1 MKRFNTV
8 EDVKKAFLSRSAGA
22 DTLERHHG
30 FRCGDIDKYAP
41 IIEKLLDT
49 DYNKVSGFN
58 FPEIAEAISTIQTNY
73 GSAEYAREYRNAGN
87 SVNESAL
94 VNERTDFFNEA
105 FEGTTVAQAPYPVP
119 SLNLTLWAY
128 EKSVLPFL
136 AHLFDLK
143 GNRGL
148 VYYQKIT
155 ATNTKGNITTGDLL
169 GSPKDMS
176 AQPVGFVGT
185 KVINVEIGQGDGTK
199 TTFTGTLTG
208 APIQPGSL
216 VVTVDGKVGYFMDI
230 AQEASM
236 TGETNLLSV
245 NGNLGTG
252 TINTQTG
259 AFSITLA
266 GTAVTSATKLWATY
280 NRDVETITGGTN
292 NQGRLT
298 VSLESKHLVA
308 ENFSV
313 YTDTNLYQ
321 EALSKAV
328 FGLDWNAEVDDALGM
343 LWNKEVANKIVSEI
357 KAAIPATSVST
368 HDMTAFMATGSG
380 NNPLFSVQFIS
391 VVLGKIRQMI
401 AQASGIA
408 VTAASAIVIAPT
420 ILPIM
425 EGLSKFKKA
434 TNGFEDTMGGMALV
448 GLYDG
453 IPVIMGYEPILDTA
467 IASGA
472 TAGDDGEL
480 IGIYK
485 SKSKDFLTPYVF
497 GTFIQPVIR
506 DVYDQNNLAVNKK
519 QLIASAAGEVVAEKL
534 AAKINLT
541 GISDI
546 I

>member
-22 DTLERHHG
+22 DTLKAHIG

-41 IIEKLLDT
+41 IVEKLLDT
-49 DYNKVSGFN
+49 DYNQVSGFT
-58 FPEIAEAISTIQTNY
+58 FPEIAEAISTIQSNY
-73 GSAEYAREYRNAGN
+73 GSSDYVNEYRNAGN

-94 VNERTDFFNEA
+94 VNNRTEFFNEA

-155 ATNTKGNITTGDLL
+155 ATNSKGNISAGDLL

-176 AQPVGFVGT
+176 AQPVGFIGT
-185 KVINVEIGQGDGTK
+185 KVINEEIGTGDGSETDFTK
-199 TTFTGTLTG
+199 TL
-208 APIQPGSL
+208 ANVPIQPGSL
-216 VVTVDGKVGYFMDI
+216 VITIAGETGYFMDI

-236 TGETNLLSV
+236 TGATNLLSV

-252 TINTQTG
+252 TINTATG
-259 AFSITLA
+259 ALTLTLT
-266 GTAVTSATKLWATY
+266 TAPASGAKIYATY
-280 NRDVETITGGTN
+280 NRDVETTTGGTN
-292 NQGRLT
+292 NQARLT
-298 VSLESKHLVA
+298 VSLESKHLDA

-321 EALSKAV
+321 EALSKAI
-328 FGLDWNAEVDDALGM
+328 FGLDWNAEVDNALGM

-357 KAAIPATSVST
+357 KAAIPAGSVAT
-368 HDMTAFMATGSG
+368 HDMAAFMSTGSG
-380 NNPLFSVQFIS
+380 NNPLFSVQFVS
-391 VVLGKIRQMI
+391 VVLGKIRQLI

-408 VTAASAIVIAPT
+408 VTAASSIVIAPT
-420 ILPIM
+420 ILPIL

-453 IPVIMGYEPILDTA
+453 IPVVLGYEPIMETA

-472 TAGDDGEL
+472 TSGDDGEL
-480 IGIYK
+480 VGIYK
-485 SKSKDFLTPYVF
+485 SKAKDFLTPYVF

-506 DVYDQNNLAVNKK
+506 DVFDQNNLAINKK

>member
-155 ATNTKGNITTGDLL
+155 AANTKGNITSGDLL

-176 AQPVGFVGT
+176 KQPVGFIGT
-185 KVINVEIGQGDGTK
+185 KVVNEAIGTGDGTT
-199 TTFTGTLTG
+199 TTFSGTL
-208 APIQPGSL
+208 ANVPVQPGSL
-216 VVTVDGKVGYFMDI
+216 VITVAGETGYFMDV

-236 TGETNLLSV
+236 TGATALLSV

-252 TINTQTG
+252 TINTSTG
-259 AFSITLA
+259 AYSIEFA
-266 GTAVTSATKLWATY
+266 TAPTASAAIQATY

-292 NQGRLT
+292 NQARLT

-328 FGLDWNAEVDDALGM
+328 FGLDWNAEVDNALGM

-357 KAAIPATSVST
+357 KAAIPANSVST
-368 HDMTAFMATGSG
+368 HDMTAFMSTGSG

-408 VTAASAIVIAPT
+408 VTGASAIVIAPT

-467 IASGA
+467 IAVGA
-472 TAGDDGEL
+472 TTGDDGEL